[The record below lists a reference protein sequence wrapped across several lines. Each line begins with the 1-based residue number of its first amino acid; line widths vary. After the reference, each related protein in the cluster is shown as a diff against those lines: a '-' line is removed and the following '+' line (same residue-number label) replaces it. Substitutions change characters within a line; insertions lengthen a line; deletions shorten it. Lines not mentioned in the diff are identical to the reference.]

1 MAKGK
6 NDRIIVGLDIGTTKI
21 CTIVGEV
28 VDSNLE
34 IIGLGIAPSKGIK
47 KGVVVNIDETVDA
60 IKRSVQEAEMMA
72 GSKISSVYVGI
83 AGGHIKSYNSTGV
96 IAIKSRT
103 VTENDKRRVIDAAQA
118 INIPLDREILH
129 VLPQEY
135 IVDSQDGIVEPLG
148 MSGVRLEVKV
158 HIVTGAV
165 SAIQNITKCCQKAGL
180 DVKNIILEQLAG
192 SEAVLTEDEKDLGV
206 ALIDLGGGTTDIAI
220 FNKGSIKYSSVLA
233 MGGSHVTNDIAI
245 GLRTPTLEAE
255 NLKIKYGCALASMVD
270 KSDMIE
276 VPTAGSRKNKIAPR
290 TMLADI
296 IEPRMEEI
304 FTLVNREIIKSEME
318 QYITSGIV
326 LTGGGS
332 LMQGTVELAEN
343 IFNLPVRL
351 GVPKITGVVESLSS
365 PQLSTAVGLVIHGSK
380 TDFKM
385 SIGKRESSGK
395 KWSFDEIVSRLKEIL
410 KDFFE

>member
-410 KDFFE
+410 KDCFE

>member
-276 VPTAGSRKNKIAPR
+276 VPTAASRKNKIAPR

-395 KWSFDEIVSRLKEIL
+395 KWNFDEIVSRLKEML

>member
-395 KWSFDEIVSRLKEIL
+395 KWNFDEIVSRLKEML